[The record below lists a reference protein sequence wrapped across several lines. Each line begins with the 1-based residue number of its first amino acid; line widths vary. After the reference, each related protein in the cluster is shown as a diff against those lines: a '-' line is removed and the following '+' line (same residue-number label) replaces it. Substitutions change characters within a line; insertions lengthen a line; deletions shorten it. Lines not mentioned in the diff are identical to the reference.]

1 MFCFCIQVGMNIFEY
16 NNYKIFLRETIKLSA
31 ERGYLTKLASAAGC
45 QKSYFA
51 QVLHHHVNF
60 TPEHAINLCRFW
72 NFDEAE
78 EDYFIELV
86 NYARA
91 GTEILRNKIQKRLKQ
106 IKDDQLVLAKRF
118 NTGNIFDEQSQ
129 AYYYSSWLIS
139 AIHMAL
145 TIPELQSIK
154 ALAKHFRI
162 EENEVSRI
170 LNRLQEIG
178 LVSCKRNAWF
188 TTNKMIHLPR
198 NSIFNS
204 MNHLNWRNQSIADA
218 QTQKNDSIHYTS
230 IASLSKKDFYDI
242 QQLVLKF
249 IDQKRK
255 IIEPSKE
262 EVLGCFTCDWFEV

>member
-1 MFCFCIQVGMNIFEY
+1 
-16 NNYKIFLRETIKLSA
+16 
-31 ERGYLTKLASAAGC
+31 
-45 QKSYFA
+45 
-51 QVLHHHVNF
+51 
-60 TPEHAINLCRFW
+60 
-72 NFDEAE
+72 
-78 EDYFIELV
+78 
-86 NYARA
+86 
-91 GTEILRNKIQKRLKQ
+91 
-106 IKDDQLVLAKRF
+106 
-118 NTGNIFDEQSQ
+118 
-129 AYYYSSWLIS
+129 
-139 AIHMAL
+139 MAL